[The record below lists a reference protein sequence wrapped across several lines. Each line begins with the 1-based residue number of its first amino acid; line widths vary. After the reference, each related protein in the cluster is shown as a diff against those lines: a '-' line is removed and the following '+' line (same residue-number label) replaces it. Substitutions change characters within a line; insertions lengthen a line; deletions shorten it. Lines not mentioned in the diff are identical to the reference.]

1 MGFSY
6 PRMNKPVTFI
16 CTCIAG
22 VGLLILG
29 AYCYYGFAYGHGDME
44 AGNFH
49 RCVYQSERDST
60 TGKTVKRW
68 ETDWERLE
76 GTETSPLAR
85 IDMWFIGLGFVVLGA
100 AIWVGERTGGRKS
113 AI

>member
-1 MGFSY
+1 
-6 PRMNKPVTFI
+6 
-16 CTCIAG
+16 
-22 VGLLILG
+22 
-29 AYCYYGFAYGHGDME
+29 ME

-68 ETDWERLE
+68 DTDWERIE
-76 GTETSPLAR
+76 GTEASPLAKMLAE

-100 AIWVGERTGGRKS
+100 AIWVGERTGRRKS